1 MDFEQTAISRLREGA
16 ELSERYYQKPLI
28 ILYSGGK
35 DSEVVLDLAR
45 KSNIRFMVHHS
56 HTTADAPQTVYH
68 IRNVFKDL
76 ENQGIDCRISY
87 PYYKGKRTN
96 MWDLIVQKNI
106 PPTRII
112 RYCCTVL
119 KTPYGKKSVCS
130 SGVRWDESIRRKKTR
145 GTLETM
151 PSDKSKKI
159 ILTNDNADRQEII
172 QKCEKNFKIMVNP
185 IVDWSDEMLWDYID
199 SNHLCINPLYS
210 CGFGRVGCIGCPM
223 AGKKRESEFA
233 KYPLYKQLYIR
244 AFDRMLQVRKEKG
257 LKNKLN
263 WKNGLDVYHWWI
275 EDGILSGQMS

>member
-28 ILYSGGK
+28 VLYSGGK

-45 KSNIRFMVHHS
+45 KSNIRFTVHHS

-119 KTPYGKKSVCS
+119 KTPYGKKACVRQVFAGTRV
-130 SGVRWDESIRRKKTR
+130 SGEK
-145 GTLETM
+145 
-151 PSDKSKKI
+151 
-159 ILTNDNADRQEII
+159 RQEEHWKLCRQIKARKSYLRMTMRTDRRLFRNVRRI
-172 QKCEKNFKIMVNP
+172 LKLWSIPLWTGQTKC
-185 IVDWSDEMLWDYID
+185 Y
-199 SNHLCINPLYS
+199 
-210 CGFGRVGCIGCPM
+210 
-223 AGKKRESEFA
+223 
-233 KYPLYKQLYIR
+233 
-244 AFDRMLQVRKEKG
+244 
-257 LKNKLN
+257 
-263 WKNGLDVYHWWI
+263 
-275 EDGILSGQMS
+275 GIT